1 MTTATTTALPDTDD
15 CCPVCGEHFSDPHGP
30 GCPNTP
36 AVDDEEDRAQQAR
49 LHAQYEQR
57 AARYWVGAER
67 ARAEGDTG
75 HAAELEDLAGQ
86 CQQWAIE
93 ALTASTAD

>member
-1 MTTATTTALPDTDD
+1 MITATTTTLPDTDD

-30 GCPNTP
+30 QCPNAP
-36 AVDDEEDRAQQAR
+36 AEDDEQDAAF
-49 LHAQYEQR
+49 AKYEQR
-57 AARYWVGAER
+57 AARYWVAADR

-86 CQQWAIE
+86 CQQWATE
-93 ALTASTAD
+93 ALTAVTTG